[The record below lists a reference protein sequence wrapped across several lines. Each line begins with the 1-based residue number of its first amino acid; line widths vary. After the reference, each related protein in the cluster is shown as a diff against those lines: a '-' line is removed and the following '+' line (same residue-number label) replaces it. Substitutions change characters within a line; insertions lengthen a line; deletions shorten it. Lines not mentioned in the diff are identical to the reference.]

1 MKIYMDPHETAIIN
15 LEEVKKVTKCV
26 NTITLWFKDGTF
38 KTFEYADYKQR
49 DDELRVI
56 FHEMHD

>member
-1 MKIYMDPHETAIIN
+1 MKIYMDPHENKIIN

-38 KTFEYADYKQR
+38 EIFEYADYKQR

-56 FHEMHD
+56 YHEMHD